1 MNERDSQIKDF
12 AVTAAR
18 PEIRTL
24 QPYDAGSAPAGV
36 RLCANENDLPPSAKV
51 REAIIKAAGN
61 INRYPESSSYEL
73 RCRLAE
79 RYGPAAE
86 QIVTGNG
93 LDGIF
98 TMIGRAFLSRGDT
111 VLHGALTFS
120 VYESTARIM
129 GAEPI
134 SVPMTGDLALDVDSF
149 ISAVTPE
156 TKLICFCNPN
166 NPTGSMAKR
175 ADIMRLLDTVPQHV
189 LVLLDEAYIEF
200 SDRDEESALN
210 LLNRYRNL
218 LVCRTFSKIH
228 GLAGLRIGWLAADK
242 ELTAQLYKVREP
254 YCVTEI
260 AAAAAA
266 AALDDSSYY
275 ENSKRVFT
283 KERRRLEAFFKKQ
296 EIDFFPTEAN
306 FFLLPEHR
314 LPIFEL
320 HSAAGITA
328 RKIEFAAQRYTR
340 LSIGT
345 AIENS
350 RVMAALTK
358 ALACQPSRVKANI

>member
-1 MNERDSQIKDF
+1 M
-12 AVTAAR
+12 
-18 PEIRTL
+18 
-24 QPYDAGSAPAGV
+24 SAP
-36 RLCANENDLPPSAKV
+36 D
-51 REAIIKAAGN
+51 
-61 INRYPESSSYEL
+61 
-73 RCRLAE
+73 
-79 RYGPAAE
+79 
-86 QIVTGNG
+86 
-93 LDGIF
+93 
-98 TMIGRAFLSRGDT
+98 RGDT

-320 HSAAGITA
+320 LSAAGITA